1 MMLPPPPIVD
11 ENPKETDKEPYID
24 RRDLDKNGREL
35 SREVEAPFLPHSFR
49 DDEIQAA
56 QTLAL
61 VLFVLL
67 YTSPSSCL
75 AYRCVVEPQELQRP
89 RNCRLLTLT
98 SRWLG

>member
-1 MMLPPPPIVD
+1 MMLPPPPIID
-11 ENPKETDKEPYID
+11 ETPKETDKEPYID

-49 DDEIQAA
+49 DEEIQAA

-67 YTSPSSCL
+67 YTSPSPCL
-75 AYRCVVEPQELQRP
+75 AYLCVAEPQELSRL
-89 RNCRLLTLT
+89 RNCRHLTLT
-98 SRWLG
+98 LRWLG